1 LWWKPP
7 NPRRGNDY
15 AITNNG
21 IIMVV
26 ARKTFTMEDYMLF
39 CERVEGIFE
48 FADGIFFP
56 CRMSNLWKIA

>member
-1 LWWKPP
+1 
-7 NPRRGNDY
+7 
-15 AITNNG
+15 
-21 IIMVV
+21 MVV